1 MTAVGMRVSSGG
13 VIPPPPR
20 PFRFARWQFW
30 FLVGLFAVD
39 VATPFVPL
47 VSAALLGLAVFSP
60 HTLTNFADRVLRPVA
75 EP

>member
-13 VIPPPPR
+13 VIPPSPR
-20 PFRFARWQFW
+20 PSRYARWQFW

-39 VATPFVPL
+39 VASPFIPL
-47 VSAALLGLAVFSP
+47 ASTALLGLAVFSP
-60 HTLTNFADRVLRPVA
+60 RALTNFADRVLRPVA